1 MSPRKSDALVLFG
14 ATGDLAFREI
24 FPALQALVRK
34 RDFSLPVIGTARGG
48 KTLDDLK
55 QRVRESIAQHGV
67 DDEEA
72 TDKLMSLLDYVDG
85 DYGER
90 ETYERLRKSIGQAR
104 APLYYL
110 AIPPGMFSTVVR
122 NLDSAGCAEGGAQ
135 VVVEKPFGR
144 DLESAHALS
153 EILHDVFPESAIFRI
168 DHYLGKESVQNLLYF
183 RFANSFLEPIW
194 NSEYVASVQITMA
207 EDFGVKGRG
216 AFYDEVGAIRDVVQ
230 NHLLQVVAHI
240 AMEPPASMS
249 ADALRDAKAAV
260 LSRARPLAAEDVV
273 RGQYAGYRDED
284 GVAPD
289 SNVETFAAMR
299 LAIDSARWHGVP
311 FFIRTGKRLPTTVTE
326 VVVELKRAATVL
338 DEPPMCA
345 PNYFRFRLGP
355 ERVAI
360 ALGALS
366 KKPGSAMVGENV
378 ELVVRDDTRDHMS
391 AYERLIGDAIEG
403 ERTLFAREDTVEHSW
418 AIVDPVLDLPSPVQ
432 VYEPGTWG
440 PEEANALTAEAGG
453 WPAGEDVGC
462 E

>member
-1 MSPRKSDALVLFG
+1 
-14 ATGDLAFREI
+14 
-24 FPALQALVRK
+24 
-34 RDFSLPVIGTARGG
+34 
-48 KTLDDLK
+48 
-55 QRVRESIAQHGV
+55 
-67 DDEEA
+67 
-72 TDKLMSLLDYVDG
+72 
-85 DYGER
+85 
-90 ETYERLRKSIGQAR
+90 
-104 APLYYL
+104 
-110 AIPPGMFSTVVR
+110 MFSTVVR

-153 EILHDVFPESAIFRI
+153 ETLHDVFPESAIFRI

-216 AFYDEVGAIRDVVQ
+216 VFYDEVGAIRDVVQ

-240 AMEPPASMS
+240 AMEPPAAMS
-249 ADALRDAKAAV
+249 TDALRDAKAAV
-260 LSRARPLAAEDVV
+260 LSHARPLAAEDVV

-299 LAIDSARWHGVP
+299 LAIDSERWHGVP

-391 AYERLIGDAIEG
+391 AYERLIGDAIRG

-453 WPAGEDVGC
+453 WLAGEDVGC